1 MTKMSLN
8 RYSSFSLDVFFK
20 IMNIKDLM
28 NLQFEKIDK
37 TLNRYHYLIEIRQKD
52 IMPKYD

>member
-52 IMPKYD
+52 IMSKYD